1 MDDERHP
8 RYDDKFKNILDQL
21 PVGESLKNVI
31 DRLKHFGR
39 AMLII

>member
-31 DRLKHFGR
+31 DRLKPFGR
-39 AMLII
+39 LC